1 MSTLHY
7 EFITDEP
14 HGSRVDA
21 VLGSTAFEVLVRPRD
36 FRLVRASVSRM
47 AQLAAGTRWER
58 GILIL
63 DSPGI
68 SRARLHDE
76 LQSMRALFRPEI
88 EEKLTFVIC
97 REAPPHEVIGMLS
110 DEHRESIE
118 AMLDHFRTQATRPR
132 RQSEAFFEI
141 MRVLLVH
148 WFRRSGPITSKDICV
163 ETGSSYPTVAD
174 ALERLEPWL
183 FRHSDRRVE
192 LRSFPKDEWL
202 KLVAQAGKVRASIGY
217 ADRSGRP
224 RSPESLLNRL
234 RDLGRDDIAVGGV
247 LGARLYLPGL
257 DIIGTPR
264 LDLVLHRNTSN
275 EMTDPLVWIRRLD
288 PALKPAER
296 GEPCQVVVHTLLRPE
311 SFFSELQ
318 DRLHYADEVECL
330 LDLHESRMEQ
340 QALEFLDS
348 LSPKPKQ

>member
-1 MSTLHY
+1 
-7 EFITDEP
+7 
-14 HGSRVDA
+14 
-21 VLGSTAFEVLVRPRD
+21 
-36 FRLVRASVSRM
+36 M
-47 AQLAAGTRWER
+47 AL
-58 GILIL
+58 
-63 DSPGI
+63 
-68 SRARLHDE
+68 
-76 LQSMRALFRPEI
+76 
-88 EEKLTFVIC
+88 
-97 REAPPHEVIGMLS
+97 
-110 DEHRESIE
+110 
-118 AMLDHFRTQATRPR
+118 
-132 RQSEAFFEI
+132 
-141 MRVLLVH
+141 
-148 WFRRSGPITSKDICV
+148 
-163 ETGSSYPTVAD
+163 
-174 ALERLEPWL
+174 
-183 FRHSDRRVE
+183 
-192 LRSFPKDEWL
+192 
-202 KLVAQAGKVRASIGY
+202 LVAQAGKVRASIGY